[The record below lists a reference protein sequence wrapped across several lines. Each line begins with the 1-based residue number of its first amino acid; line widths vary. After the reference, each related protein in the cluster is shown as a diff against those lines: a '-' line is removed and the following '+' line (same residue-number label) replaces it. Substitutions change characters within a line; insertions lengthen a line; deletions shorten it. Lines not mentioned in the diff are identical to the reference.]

1 MYSRFLISILILACT
16 ASLCSAQIGGR
27 YAFDSA
33 ALPTNARVTALG
45 GSLITIKDS
54 DVALAQMNPALAD
67 SIMDKQLSI
76 NHNFHFAGIQ
86 NGNVAYGKYLPK
98 WGILTHF
105 AVQYMSYGTFDAT
118 DNLGN
123 ITGDF
128 SAGEVAV
135 IVGTAKQLNERISGG
150 INLKFLSGN
159 YESYGSF
166 GVGVD
171 LGLHY
176 TKPDNRTT
184 WGLVL
189 KNIGGEL
196 SPVGSSRK
204 ALPFDLQLGVSK
216 RLAHLPFRFSVIGHH
231 LQNPYI
237 RYDDIET
244 DVTVNIFGE
253 ETYKSSFS
261 KNIDNLFR
269 HLIFNG
275 EFLLGQNEQ
284 FRLRFGYD
292 HLRRQELKTTT
303 FRGRGGFS
311 FGVGFN
317 VKKIKIDYG
326 IGTYHLAGA
335 VNHISF
341 RYNMGRIFKKI

>member
-1 MYSRFLISILILACT
+1 MHFRLFFTIIFLLVFQMSGL
-16 ASLCSAQIGGR
+16 AQIGGR
-27 YAFDSA
+27 YAFDA
-33 ALPTNARVTALG
+33 LALPTNARVTALG
-45 GSLITIKDS
+45 GSLITIKDN
-54 DVALAQMNPALAD
+54 DVALAQMNPAVAD
-67 SIMDKQLSI
+67 SIMDKQLSF

-98 WGILTHF
+98 WGMLTHF
-105 AVQYMSYGTFDAT
+105 AVQYTSYGTFDGT
-118 DNLGN
+118 DVLGN
-123 ITGDF
+123 VNGEF
-128 SAGEVAV
+128 SAGEIGLIA
-135 IVGTAKQLNERISGG
+135 GTARQLNERISGG
-150 INLKFLSGN
+150 INIKVLTGN
-159 YESYGSF
+159 YESYNSF
-166 GVGVD
+166 GLGMD

-189 KNIGGEL
+189 RNIGGEL
-196 SPVGSSRK
+196 SSLAGSKSS
-204 ALPFDLQLGVSK
+204 LPFDLQLGVSK
-216 RLAHLPFRFSVIGHH
+216 KLAHLPFRFSIIGHH

-237 RYDDIET
+237 RYDDRET
-244 DVTVNIFGE
+244 DVTVSILGE

-275 EFLLGQNEQ
+275 EFLLGKAEN

-317 VKKIKIDYG
+317 IKKIKIDYG

-335 VNHISF
+335 VNHISI
-341 RYNMGRIFKKI
+341 RYDMGRIFKKI